1 MMLEGHSLLAVA
13 AALCLL
19 LGLVVLAL
27 ERRLSQPV
35 AGLRIWAVSN
45 VALATGAALHV
56 LQGYAPDWFGFAGNA
71 FMLVGR
77 AAAVVALLQFD
88 RRRVPWWALGA
99 LVLVVMA
106 ALWVTSGAGPNLPH
120 RAFILLSGLALL
132 SAWAAA
138 VVLTGGPASVGRIV
152 ASAGLVGMALAHVS
166 RLALHAGAFAGER
179 ILDLTPS
186 VIEIHLGLVV
196 TLDTLVNVGFVLLVT
211 ERMHDWLLQQ
221 ARTDHL
227 TGALARGAF
236 HALAMRDL
244 QRARRQGSVTSAI
257 VVDVDRFKEINDESG
272 HAAGD
277 NVLKRVARH
286 GQEVLR
292 CTDLF
297 CRHGGDEFVALL
309 PDTDLLTATA
319 IAERLRLAVADAGP
333 GLPPDLPA
341 VTVSIG
347 VASVARGGHDIDTLI
362 AQADAA
368 LYHAKRAGRNRTRV
382 SDAAT
387 APPNT
392 SLQLIQGRRSGG
404 G

>member
-1 MMLEGHSLLAVA
+1 MILDGRSLLAVA

-19 LGLVVLAL
+19 LGFVVLAL

-35 AGLRIWAVSN
+35 GGLRMWAISN
-45 VALATGAALHV
+45 VALAAGAALHM
-56 LQGYAPDWFGFAGNA
+56 LQGVAPSWVPVLAGNA
-71 FMLVGR
+71 CMLAGR
-77 AAAVVALLQFD
+77 ACAVAALLQFD
-88 RRRVPWWALGA
+88 HRPVPWRTLAGLIVFVLGGLWATHDVWPSLQ
-99 LVLVVMA
+99 
-106 ALWVTSGAGPNLPH
+106 H
-120 RAFILLSGLALL
+120 RAFVLLTGLAAF

-138 VVLTGGPASVGRIV
+138 AVLAGGAPSVGRILT
-152 ASAGLVGMALAHVS
+152 SAGLAGMALAHLS

-179 ILDLTPS
+179 ALDLDQP
-186 VIEIHLGLVV
+186 VIAIHIGLVV

-211 ERMHDWLLQQ
+211 ERMHEWVLQL

-236 HALAMRDL
+236 HALALRDL
-244 QRARRQGSVTSAI
+244 QRARRQASITSAFM
-257 VVDVDRFKEINDESG
+257 VDIDRFKDINDQSG

-277 NVLKRVARH
+277 AVLKHVARH

-309 PDTDLLTATA
+309 PDTDLLTAAA
-319 IAERLRLAVADAGP
+319 IAERLRLAVAADGP
-333 GLPPDLPA
+333 GLPPDLPP

-347 VASVARGGHDIDTLI
+347 VASVADGLHDIDALI
-362 AQADAA
+362 ARADAA

-382 SDAAT
+382 SQAEE
-387 APPNT
+387 APEKT
-392 SLQLIQGRRSGG
+392 SLQLIQGRR
-404 G
+404 